1 MGTALPDKKRCVS
14 ILRAPDAS
22 ENPEDGDGKQ
32 FMACRFASQIN
43 TGLLYRAILRK
54 SKEEAAKG
62 FASGMGRAQPLEAV
76 ESSGKRT
83 VPRNGVRNWPKE
95 RVTEI
100 ARLLLGLK
108 RDRGT
113 AKKPR
118 RPRFLSDCIRLI
130 RLKSKF

>member
-32 FMACRFASQIN
+32 FMTCRFASQIN
-43 TGLLYRAILRK
+43 TGLLYLAILRK

-62 FASGMGRAQPLEAV
+62 LARRMGRVQPLGAV
-76 ESSGKRT
+76 ESSGKRI
-83 VPRNGVRNWPKE
+83 VPSNGVKSWPKE

-100 ARLLLGLK
+100 ARQIMGL
-108 RDRGT
+108 
-113 AKKPR
+113 
-118 RPRFLSDCIRLI
+118 
-130 RLKSKF
+130 

>member
-1 MGTALPDKKRCVS
+1 
-14 ILRAPDAS
+14 
-22 ENPEDGDGKQ
+22 
-32 FMACRFASQIN
+32 MACRFASQIN

-62 FASGMGRAQPLEAV
+62 FASRMGMAQPLEGV
-76 ESSGKRT
+76 KSSGKST
-83 VPRNGVRNWPKE
+83 VPINGVRSWPKE
-95 RVTEI
+95 RVAEI

-108 RDRGT
+108 IDMGT

-118 RPRFLSDCIRLI
+118 RPRFLSDCGRSI